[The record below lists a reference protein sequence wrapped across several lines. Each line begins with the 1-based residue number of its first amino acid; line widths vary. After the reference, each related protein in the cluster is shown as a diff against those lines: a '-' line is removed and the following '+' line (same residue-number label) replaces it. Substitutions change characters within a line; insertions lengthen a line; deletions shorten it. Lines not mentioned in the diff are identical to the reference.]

1 MQDIIDSS
9 DRRAKPEVLRRQVVP
24 VPTTQ
29 DPKLPLLGRRRSARW
44 LFLRCTS
51 LTAAA
56 TRLQGWRGDD
66 HRINAMRQ
74 VCRAYFQANAV
85 KHGER
90 ARSATPYTGV
100 AMLSPE
106 GIVVVAYYGPGDERN
121 TPTTAADYMRVM
133 LHLTKE
139 RLVPLSKD
147 SELDKG
153 QGLLPLAAR
162 TDRPR
167 FE

>member
-1 MQDIIDSS
+1 MQDIDISS
-9 DRRAKPEVLRRQVVP
+9 RAKPEVLRRQVVP
-24 VPTTQ
+24 VPTAE
-29 DPKLPLLGRRRSARW
+29 DPTLPQLGRRRAVRW

-66 HRINAMRQ
+66 HRTTAMRA
-74 VCRAYFQANAV
+74 CYRAYFQINGAG
-85 KHGER
+85 HGETT
-90 ARSATPYTGV
+90 RSEGPYTGV

-106 GIVVVAYYGPGDERN
+106 GVVVVAYYGPGDERN
-121 TPTTAADYMRVM
+121 TPIAAADYHRVM

-153 QGLLPLAAR
+153 KGLLPLAAR

>member
-1 MQDIIDSS
+1 M
-9 DRRAKPEVLRRQVVP
+9 RA
-24 VPTTQ
+24 
-29 DPKLPLLGRRRSARW
+29 
-44 LFLRCTS
+44 CY
-51 LTAAA
+51 
-56 TRLQGWRGDD
+56 
-66 HRINAMRQ
+66 
-74 VCRAYFQANAV
+74 RAYFQINGAG
-85 KHGER
+85 HGETT
-90 ARSATPYTGV
+90 RSEGPYTGV

-106 GIVVVAYYGPGDERN
+106 GVVVVAYYGPGDERN
-121 TPTTAADYMRVM
+121 TPIAAADYHRVM

-153 QGLLPLAAR
+153 KGLLPLAAR